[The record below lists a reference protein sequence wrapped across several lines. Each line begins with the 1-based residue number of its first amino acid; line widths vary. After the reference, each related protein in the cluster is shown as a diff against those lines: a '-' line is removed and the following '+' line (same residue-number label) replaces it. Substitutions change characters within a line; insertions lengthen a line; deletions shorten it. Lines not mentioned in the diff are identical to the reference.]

1 MISEDWILGWRLCC
15 KEHFR
20 ISLASNSARELP
32 FWIVCA
38 CERVTSTVLQVSIVL
53 VESRL
58 GSLSKRSWRLLTLR
72 PIISLARRR
81 EVFRHFGSVFGQT
94 PKPVQFNG
102 NSICSDFNSKM
113 FESWTGQNLFNMQ
126 SVILDRYIID
136 LIWRKHNLISI
147 NLIGC

>member
-1 MISEDWILGWRLCC
+1 MSLLFAIVTRFSISRTGSPFVRIGTKLKFVGNFGRLSSRLA
-15 KEHFR
+15 F

-58 GSLSKRSWRLLTLR
+58 GSLSKRSWRLLKLR

-81 EVFRHFGSVFGQT
+81 ELFHHFGSVFGQIQ
-94 PKPVQFNG
+94 KPVQFNG

-113 FESWTGQNLFNMQ
+113 FES
-126 SVILDRYIID
+126 
-136 LIWRKHNLISI
+136 
-147 NLIGC
+147 